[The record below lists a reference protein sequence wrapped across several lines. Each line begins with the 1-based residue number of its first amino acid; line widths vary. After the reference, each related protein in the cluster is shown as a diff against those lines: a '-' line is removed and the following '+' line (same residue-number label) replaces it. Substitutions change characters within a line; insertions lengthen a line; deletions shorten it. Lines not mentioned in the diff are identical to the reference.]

1 MFKQIHKIS
10 PFRASKKYVI
20 PQKLAPTNSNDTT
33 IAENNFQ
40 LNQQQQ
46 QQQNTMKETNELP
59 FLSFFSIK
67 ICFWGKIDFL
77 MIKKMHKF
85 HEIAWYMYAT

>member
-10 PFRASKKYVI
+10 PFRASKKNVI
-20 PQKLAPTNSNDTT
+20 PQKLAPTNSNDT

-46 QQQNTMKETNELP
+46 QQNTMKETNE
-59 FLSFFSIK
+59 
-67 ICFWGKIDFL
+67 
-77 MIKKMHKF
+77 
-85 HEIAWYMYAT
+85 

>member
-10 PFRASKKYVI
+10 PFLASKKNVI

-33 IAENNFQ
+33 IAENTFQ

-46 QQQNTMKETNELP
+46 QQQNTMKETNE
-59 FLSFFSIK
+59 
-67 ICFWGKIDFL
+67 
-77 MIKKMHKF
+77 
-85 HEIAWYMYAT
+85 

>member
-1 MFKQIHKIS
+1 MFKRIHKIS
-10 PFRASKKYVI
+10 PFRASKKNVI
-20 PQKLAPTNSNDTT
+20 PQKLATTNSNDTT
-33 IAENNFQ
+33 IAENTFQ
-40 LNQQQQ
+40 LIK
-46 QQQNTMKETNELP
+46 TTTKHNERNKWIAIS
-59 FLSFFSIK
+59 FFFSIK